1 METPARPG
9 SGLCCATVSGRR
21 FWIAGSLLAAGLCA
35 LAPSLA
41 AEPLDP
47 ETARAWIQEFE
58 RSPKGPFDAVRW
70 FCRDGAVLEPRPGAC
85 AAHGGGIQHGR
96 WNEHARTLRG
106 SGYQVANLLCELD
119 PNDFAGPHAQRETLA
134 QILLERFLIATDD
147 GWIFRGARSYRG
159 ALQAEDEEAGARRLV
174 LAALADPGW
183 RAPERFLLLRETVR
197 LLPLQGDPDS
207 AAHMRQL
214 ALELAARDPGF
225 ATLRAKIHNAPDAGD
240 AARVRNYAAQPG
252 RRAPAAEYES
262 LAAAIDA
269 LHRARA
275 GSQALREL
283 AALEADAAL
292 AQKLRAHADA
302 LAAASDPS
310 LRFAR
315 GSLALADLR
324 DALAAPGSPERRL
337 ARVETS
343 LALESEVFAAGSQLA
358 TGLGARSRREQL
370 GFLETG
376 AAALYGSGFAS
387 ALQRR
392 TLGESVARATAEPEV
407 PLGLLRGELRLLAR
421 APEWASR
428 ALAFHFA
435 LAEERFL
442 QLEPLTIRFAQDRL
456 RGSPLLFYGAVIDS
470 LVRDTDQLAGVEH
483 ELFGVRV
490 GSGLRALNPG
500 LARGRLVTPDPR
512 EPLAGVVAGGIP
524 LLPETISDLPAVAG
538 ILTRGEGSSLSHV
551 QLLARNLGIPNVVV
565 GEERV
570 PAVKSR
576 AGSLVVLAVS
586 PGGVVQLGEAGPRFD
601 GFFGKEK
608 ADERVVIRADLD
620 KLDLS
625 QTDFVPL
632 ERLRTA
638 DSGRVSG
645 PKGANLGE
653 LRAVFGS
660 QVPDGFVIPFGAFRR
675 LLEQPLEPGGPSV
688 FEWMKQ
694 QYRTIAALSARPEEQ
709 ARAVS
714 DFLARLRAWIELADP
729 GPEFRERLAKT
740 LAERFG
746 ADGTYGVFVRS
757 DTNVEDL
764 PGFTGAGLNLTVSNV
779 VGTQQVLEAIRRVWA
794 SPFTERAY
802 GWRQAHMEQPEY
814 VFPAVVVQ
822 RSFPSEKSGVMV
834 SADVTGGEPGWITVA
849 VNEGVSGAVDGQA
862 AESLRV
868 SMMTGEVR
876 QLAQATAPLRNVLSP
891 SGGVA
896 KEPASGAEAVLTPE
910 EIAQLVAL
918 AKELPTRVAT
928 LRGEAGAT
936 LPADVE
942 FAFRGG
948 RLTLLQIRPF
958 VESKAAQRND
968 YLLSLDAGARGLA
981 SQRVPLDAPP
991 GSGAR

>member
-1 METPARPG
+1 MSRPHR
-9 SGLCCATVSGRR
+9 LITAALV
-21 FWIAGSLLAAGLCA
+21 AAGLC
-35 LAPSLA
+35 SLA
-41 AEPLDP
+41 ATPAAESL
-47 ETARAWIQEFE
+47 ESATARAWILEFE

-70 FCRDGAVLEPRPGAC
+70 FCRDGAVLEPRAGAC

-96 WNEHARTLRG
+96 WNPHALTLRAN
-106 SGYQVANLLCELD
+106 GYQIANLLSELD
-119 PNDFAGPHAQRETLA
+119 PGDFTGPRAQREVLA
-134 QILLERFLIATDD
+134 QILLERFLIGADD

-174 LAALADPGW
+174 LALLADPSW
-183 RAPERFLLLRETVR
+183 LTPERFLLLRETVR
-197 LLPLQGDPDS
+197 LLPLQADPDS
-207 AAHMRQL
+207 AARMRQL
-214 ALELAARDPGF
+214 ALELAARDAGF

-240 AARVRNYAAQPG
+240 AARVRAYAAKPG
-252 RRAPAAEYES
+252 RPVPVAEYEA
-262 LAAAIDA
+262 LAVAIDR
-269 LHRARA
+269 LHQARA
-275 GSQALREL
+275 GSQSLREL
-283 AALEADAAL
+283 ATQESDSTL
-292 AQKLRAHADA
+292 AKALRAHADA
-302 LAAASDPS
+302 LAAANDPS
-310 LRFAR
+310 VRFQRA
-315 GSLALADLR
+315 SLALAELR
-324 DALAAPGSPERRL
+324 DALAAPGPPERKL
-337 ARVETS
+337 ARLETS
-343 LALESEVFAAGSQLA
+343 LAVETEVFAAGSQLA
-358 TGLGARSRREQL
+358 TGLAARSRREQL
-370 GFLETG
+370 GFLDTG
-376 AAALYGSGFAS
+376 AAALYGAGFTS
-387 ALQRR
+387 ARQRR
-392 TLGESVARATAEPEV
+392 TLTESVARASAEAEV
-407 PLGLLRGELRLLAR
+407 PLGLLRGELRQLAR
-421 APEWASR
+421 APEWAAR

-442 QLEPLTIRFAQDRL
+442 VLEPLTVRFAQDRL
-456 RGSPLLFYGAVIDS
+456 RGSPLLFFGAVIDS

-500 LARGRLVTPDPR
+500 LARGLLVVPDPR

-570 PAVKSR
+570 PAVQAR
-576 AGSLVVLAVS
+576 AGKQVVLAVS
-586 PGGVVQLGEAGPRFD
+586 PGGVVQLDEAGPRFD
-601 GFFGKEK
+601 RIFGEEK
-608 ADERVVIRADLD
+608 PDERVVIRADLK
-620 KLDLS
+620 KLDLA

-632 ERLRTA
+632 ERLRNA

-660 QVPDGFVIPFGAFRR
+660 RVPDGFVIPFGAFRR
-675 LLEQPLEPGGPSV
+675 LLDQPIEPGGPGV

-694 QYRTIAALSARPEEQ
+694 QYGAIAKLSSRPEEQ

-714 DFLARLRAWIELADP
+714 AFLTRLRAWIERADP
-729 GPEFRERLAKT
+729 GPEFRERLTRT

-746 ADGTYGVFVRS
+746 PDGTYGVFVRS

-779 VGTQQVLEAIRRVWA
+779 VGTQQVLEAIRQVWA

-868 SMMTGEVR
+868 STTTGEVR
-876 QLAQATAPLRNVLSP
+876 QLAQATAPLRNALAP
-891 SGGVA
+891 SGGVV
-896 KEPASGAEAVLTPE
+896 KEPASGSEQVLAPG

-918 AKELPTRVAT
+918 AKELPSKVAT
-928 LRGEAGAT
+928 LRAPDGST

-942 FAFRGG
+942 FGFRGG
-948 RLTLLQIRPF
+948 QLTLLQIRPF
-958 VESKAAQRND
+958 VESRAAQRND
-968 YLLSLDAGARGLA
+968 YLLSLDAGARER
-981 SQRVPLDAPP
+981 SSSRVPLDAPP
-991 GSGAR
+991 GGRAP

>member
-1 METPARPG
+1 MLRPN
-9 SGLCCATVSGRR
+9 LQ
-21 FWIAGSLLAAGLCA
+21 IAGALLAAGLCL
-35 LAPSLA
+35 LASRLA

-47 ETARAWIQEFE
+47 ETARAWILEFE

-70 FCRDGAVLEPRPGAC
+70 FCADGAVLEPKPGAC

-96 WNEHARTLRG
+96 WNPHARTLRS
-106 SGYQVANLLCELD
+106 SGYQVANLLSVLD
-119 PNDFAGPHAQRETLA
+119 PGDFVGPSAQREVLA
-134 QILLERFLIATDD
+134 QILLERFLIAADD

-174 LAALADPGW
+174 LAMLADPGW
-183 RAPERFLLLRETVR
+183 QAPERYLLLRETVR
-197 LLPLQGDPDS
+197 LLPLQADPDS
-207 AAHMRQL
+207 AARVRQL
-214 ALELAARDPGF
+214 ALELAARDAGF

-240 AARVRNYAAQPG
+240 AARVRAYAAKPG
-252 RRAPAAEYES
+252 RPIPGAEYEA
-262 LAAAIDA
+262 LAVSIDA
-269 LHRARA
+269 LHQARA

-283 AALEADAAL
+283 AVQETDAAL
-292 AQKLRAHADA
+292 APKLRAHADA
-302 LAAASDPS
+302 LAAASDPAQ
-310 LRFAR
+310 RFAR
-315 GSLALADLR
+315 GSLALAELR
-324 DALAAPGSPERRL
+324 EALAVAGSPERRL
-337 ARVETS
+337 ARLETS
-343 LALESEVFAAGSQLA
+343 LAVEAEVFAAGSQLA
-358 TGLGARSRREQL
+358 TQLGARSRREQL
-370 GFLETG
+370 GLLETG
-376 AAALYGSGFAS
+376 AGALYGTGFAS
-387 ALQRR
+387 PRQRR
-392 TLGESVARATAEPEV
+392 TLAGSVARATAEAEV
-407 PLGLLRGELRLLAR
+407 RLGLLRDELRLLAR
-421 APEWASR
+421 APEWAAR

-442 QLEPLTIRFAQDRL
+442 QLEPLTVRYAQDRL
-456 RGSPLLFYGAVIDS
+456 RGSPLLFFGAVIDS

-483 ELFGVRV
+483 ELFGARV

-500 LARGRLVTPDPR
+500 LARGTLVVPDPR
-512 EPLAGVVAGGIP
+512 EPLGGVAAGGIP

-570 PAVKSR
+570 PAVQAR
-576 AGSLVVLAVS
+576 AGRQVVLAVS
-586 PGGVVQLGEAGPRFD
+586 PGGVVQLDEAGPRFD
-601 GFFGKEK
+601 RIFGEVKP
-608 ADERVVIRADLD
+608 DERVVIRADLE
-620 KLDLS
+620 KLDLA

-660 QVPDGFVIPFGAFRR
+660 QVPDGFVIPFGAFRH
-675 LLEQPLEPGGPSV
+675 LLDQPLEPGGPSV
-688 FEWMKQ
+688 FEWMRQ
-694 QYRTIAALSARPEEQ
+694 QYRAIAALSARPEEQ

-714 DFLARLRAWIELADP
+714 AFLARLRAWIEHADP

-746 ADGTYGVFVRS
+746 PDGTYGVFVRS

-834 SADVTGGEPGWITVA
+834 STDVTGGEPGWITVA

-862 AESLRV
+862 AESLRI
-868 SMMTGEVR
+868 STKTGEVR
-876 QLAQATAPLRNVLSP
+876 LLAQATAPLRNALSP
-891 SGGVA
+891 GGGVA
-896 KEPASGAEAVLTPE
+896 REPASGAEQVLAPA

-918 AKELPTRVAT
+918 AQELPARVAT
-928 LRGEAGAT
+928 LRAKDGAT

-942 FAFRGG
+942 FGFRDGQ
-948 RLTLLQIRPF
+948 LTLLQIRPF
-958 VESKAAQRND
+958 VESRAAQRND
-968 YLLSLDAGARGLA
+968 YLLSLDAGARERA
-981 SQRVPLDAPP
+981 SVRVPLDAPP
-991 GSGAR
+991 GSRAP

>member
-1 METPARPG
+1 MSRHQ
-9 SGLCCATVSGRR
+9 L
-21 FWIAGSLLAAGLCA
+21 WIAGPLLAAGLCA
-35 LAPSLA
+35 LALASSQA
-41 AEPLDP
+41 AEPLNP

-58 RSPKGPFDAVRW
+58 RAPKGPFDAVRW
-70 FCRDGAVLEPRPGAC
+70 FCHDGAVLEPKPGAC

-96 WNEHARTLRG
+96 WNEHARTLRAN
-106 SGYQVANLLCELD
+106 GYEVANLLCELD
-119 PNDFAGPHAQRETLA
+119 ASDFVGPLAQRQVLA
-134 QILLERFLIATDD
+134 QILLERFLIGTDD

-174 LAALADPGW
+174 LALLADPGW
-183 RAPERFLLLRETVR
+183 QAPERFLLLRETVR
-197 LLPLQGDPDS
+197 LLPLQDDPDS
-207 AAHMRQL
+207 AARVRQL
-214 ALELAARDPGF
+214 ALELAARDAGF

-240 AARVRNYAAQPG
+240 AARVRAYAAQPG
-252 RRAPAAEYES
+252 RRLPVAEYAA
-262 LAAAIDA
+262 LAVAIDA
-269 LHRARA
+269 LHHARA
-275 GSQALREL
+275 GSQALRDL
-283 AALEADAAL
+283 AALETDAAL

-302 LAAASDPS
+302 LAVASDPS

-315 GSLALADLR
+315 ASLALAELR
-324 DALAAPGSPERRL
+324 DALAAPGSLERRL
-337 ARVETS
+337 ARLETS
-343 LALESEVFAAGSQLA
+343 LALETEVFAAGSELA
-358 TGLGARSRREQL
+358 TQLGVRSRREQL

-376 AAALYGSGFAS
+376 AAALYGTGFAS
-387 ALQRR
+387 ARQRR
-392 TLGESVARATAEPEV
+392 TLSASVARASAEAEV
-407 PLGLLRGELRLLAR
+407 PLGLLRSELRLLAR
-421 APEWASR
+421 APEWAARS
-428 ALAFHFA
+428 LAFHFA

-442 QLEPLTIRFAQDRL
+442 TLEPLTVRYAQDRL
-456 RGSPLLFYGAVIDS
+456 RGSPLLFFGAVIDS

-483 ELFGVRV
+483 ELFGARV

-500 LARGRLVTPDPR
+500 LARGPLVVPDPR
-512 EPLAGVVAGGIP
+512 EPLAGVVPGGIP

-570 PAVKSR
+570 PAVKAR
-576 AGSLVVLAVS
+576 AGKQVVLAVS
-586 PGGVVQLGEAGPRFD
+586 PGGVVQLDEAGPRFD
-601 GFFGKEK
+601 RIFGEDKP
-608 ADERVVIRADLD
+608 DERVVIRADLK

-632 ERLRTA
+632 ENLRNA

-675 LLEQPLEPGGPSV
+675 LLDQPLEPGGPSV

-694 QYRTIAALSARPEEQ
+694 QYRAIATLSSRPDEQ
-709 ARAVS
+709 AQTTAA
-714 DFLARLRAWIELADP
+714 FLARLRAWIEHADA
-729 GPEFRERLAKT
+729 GPEFRERLART

-746 ADGTYGVFVRS
+746 TDGTYGVFVRS

-764 PGFTGAGLNLTVSNV
+764 AGFTGAGLNLTVSNV
-779 VGTQQVLEAIRRVWA
+779 VGTQQVLDAIRLVWA

-834 SADVTGGEPGWITVA
+834 STDVTGGEPGWITVA

-868 SMMTGEVR
+868 SMQTGEVR

-896 KEPASGAEAVLTPE
+896 KEPASGAEQVLTPA
-910 EIAQLVAL
+910 EIAQLVEL
-918 AKELPTRVAT
+918 ARELPTRVAT
-928 LRGEAGAT
+928 LRGEGGAT

-942 FAFRGG
+942 FGFSGG

-958 VESKAAQRND
+958 VESRAAQRND
-968 YLLSLDAGARGLA
+968 YLLSLDAGARERA
-981 SQRVPLDAPP
+981 SVRVPLDAPP
-991 GSGAR
+991 GSRAP

>member
-1 METPARPG
+1 VAVR
-9 SGLCCATVSGRR
+9 AYAAKSGR
-21 FWIAGSLLAAGLCA
+21 
-35 LAPSLA
+35 
-41 AEPLDP
+41 PLP
-47 ETARAWIQEFE
+47 VARYE
-58 RSPKGPFDAVRW
+58 DAV
-70 FCRDGAVLEPRPGAC
+70 
-85 AAHGGGIQHGR
+85 
-96 WNEHARTLRG
+96 
-106 SGYQVANLLCELD
+106 
-119 PNDFAGPHAQRETLA
+119 
-134 QILLERFLIATDD
+134 
-147 GWIFRGARSYRG
+147 
-159 ALQAEDEEAGARRLV
+159 
-174 LAALADPGW
+174 
-183 RAPERFLLLRETVR
+183 
-197 LLPLQGDPDS
+197 
-207 AAHMRQL
+207 
-214 ALELAARDPGF
+214 
-225 ATLRAKIHNAPDAGD
+225 
-240 AARVRNYAAQPG
+240 
-252 RRAPAAEYES
+252 
-262 LAAAIDA
+262 AIDA

-275 GSQALREL
+275 GSLALAEL
-283 AALEADAAL
+283 AAREAGAAL
-292 AQKLRAHADA
+292 AQRLRSHAAA

-310 LRFAR
+310 LRFTRA
-315 GSLALADLR
+315 GLALAELR
-324 DALAAPGSPERRL
+324 DALAAPGAPERRL
-337 ARVETS
+337 ARLATS
-343 LALESEVFAAGSQLA
+343 LALEAEIFAAGSELATQLA
-358 TGLGARSRREQL
+358 ARSRREQL
-370 GFLETG
+370 SLLEAG
-376 AAALYGSGFAS
+376 ASALYGTGFAS
-387 ALQRR
+387 ARQRR
-392 TLGESVARATAEPEV
+392 TRGESVARASAEAGP

-421 APEWASR
+421 APEWSAR

-442 QLEPLTIRFAQDRL
+442 AIEPLTALYAQDRL
-456 RGSPLLFYGAVIDS
+456 RGSPLLFYGAVVDS

-483 ELFGVRV
+483 ELFGARV

-500 LARGRLVTPDPR
+500 LARGPLVAPDPR
-512 EPLAGVVAGGIP
+512 EPLAGVVSGGIP

-570 PAVKSR
+570 PAVKAR
-576 AGSLVVLAVS
+576 AGKRVVLAVS
-586 PGGVVQLGEAGPRFD
+586 PGGVVQLDEAGPRFD
-601 GFFGKEK
+601 RIFGEEK
-608 ADERVVIRADLD
+608 TQERVVIRADLK

-632 ERLRTA
+632 ERLRSG

-675 LLEQPLEPGGPSV
+675 LLDQPLEPGGPSL
-688 FEWMKQ
+688 FDWMKQ
-694 QYRTIAALSARPEEQ
+694 QYRAIAALSARPEEQ

-714 DFLARLRAWIELADP
+714 GFLARLRAWIERADP
-729 GPEFRERLAKT
+729 GPEFREQLARA

-746 ADGTYGVFVRS
+746 ADGSYGVFVRS

-822 RSFPSEKSGVMV
+822 QSFPSEKSGVMV
-834 SADVTGGEPGWITVA
+834 STDVTAGEPGWITVA

-868 SMMTGEVR
+868 SLQTGEVR
-876 QLAQATAPLRNVLSP
+876 LLAQATAPLRNVLSP

-896 KEPASGAEAVLTPE
+896 QEPASGAEQVLTPA

-918 AKELPTRVAT
+918 AQVLPARVAT

-958 VESKAAQRND
+958 VESRAAQRND
-968 YLLSLDAGARGLA
+968 YLLSLDAGARERA

-991 GSGAR
+991 AGRAP

>member
-1 METPARPG
+1 MSRPKHWI
-9 SGLCCATVSGRR
+9 SG
-21 FWIAGSLLAAGLCA
+21 WLLAAGFCTP
-35 LAPSLA
+35 APGLA

-47 ETARAWIQEFE
+47 ELARAWIQEFE

-96 WNEHARTLRG
+96 WNEHARVLRAND
-106 SGYQVANLLCELD
+106 YQVANLLSELD
-119 PNDFAGPHAQRETLA
+119 PSDFVGPRAEREVLS
-134 QILLERFLIATDD
+134 QILLERFLIGADD

-159 ALQAEDEEAGARRLV
+159 ALQAEDEEAGARRVV
-174 LAALADPGW
+174 LAMLADPGW
-183 RAPERFLLLRETVR
+183 LAPERFLLLREAVR

-207 AAHMRQL
+207 AARVRQL
-214 ALELAARDPGF
+214 ALELADRDAGF

-240 AARVRNYAAQPG
+240 AARVRAYAAQPG
-252 RRAPAAEYES
+252 RRLPLAEYES
-262 LAAAIDA
+262 LAVAIDA
-269 LHRARA
+269 LHQARA

-283 AALEADAAL
+283 AALETDARL
-292 AQKLRAHADA
+292 AQKLRAQADA
-302 LAAASDPS
+302 LEAAGDPS

-315 GSLALADLR
+315 ASQALAELR
-324 DALAAPGSPERRL
+324 DALADPGPPERRL

-343 LALESEVFAAGSQLA
+343 LALESEVFATGSQLA
-358 TGLGARSRREQL
+358 TQLGARSRREQL
-370 GFLETG
+370 GLLETG
-376 AAALYGSGFAS
+376 GAALYGSGFAS
-387 ALQRR
+387 ARQRR
-392 TLGESVARATAEPEV
+392 TLSQSIARATAEAEV
-407 PLGLLRGELRLLAR
+407 PLGRLRGELRLLAR
-421 APEWASR
+421 APEWAAR

-442 QLEPLTIRFAQDRL
+442 QLEPLTVRFAQDRL
-456 RGSPLLFYGAVIDS
+456 RGSPLLFFGAVIDS

-500 LARGRLVTPDPR
+500 LARGPLLVPDPR

-570 PAVKSR
+570 PAVKER
-576 AGSLVVLAVS
+576 AGRRVMLAVS
-586 PGGVVQLGEAGPRFD
+586 PGGVVQLDEAGPRFD
-601 GFFGKEK
+601 RIFGEEK
-608 ADERVVIRADLD
+608 PDERVVIRPDLD
-620 KLDLS
+620 KLDLT

-675 LLEQPLEPGGPSV
+675 VLDQPLEPGGPSV
-688 FEWMKQ
+688 FEWMKA
-694 QYRTIAALSARPEEQ
+694 QYRAIAALSGRPEDR

-714 DFLARLRAWIELADP
+714 AFLSRLRAWIERADP
-729 GPEFRERLAKT
+729 GPEFREGLART
-740 LAERFG
+740 LRERFG
-746 ADGTYGVFVRS
+746 ADGSYGVFVRS

-802 GWRQAHMEQPEY
+802 GWRQAHMEQPAY

-849 VNEGVSGAVDGQA
+849 VNEGVSGAVDGQS
-862 AESLRV
+862 AESLRI
-868 SMMTGEVR
+868 SMQTGEVR
-876 QLAQATAPLRNVLSP
+876 LLAQATAPLRNALSP
-891 SGGVA
+891 GGGIA
-896 KEPASGAEAVLTPE
+896 QEPASGAEEVLAPG

-928 LRGEAGAT
+928 LRGEDGAT

-942 FAFRGG
+942 FGFRGG

-958 VESKAAQRND
+958 VESRAAQRNG
-968 YLLSLDAGARGLA
+968 YLLSLDAGARERA
-981 SQRVPLDAPP
+981 ARKVPLDAPP
-991 GSGAR
+991 GGQSR

>member
-1 METPARPG
+1 M
-9 SGLCCATVSGRR
+9 LC
-21 FWIAGSLLAAGLCA
+21 AGLCA
-35 LAPSLA
+35 LAASPSA
-41 AEPLDP
+41 APVDP
-47 ETARAWIQEFE
+47 ETARAWIQQFE

-96 WNEHARTLRG
+96 WNEQARTLRAN
-106 SGYQVANLLCELD
+106 GYEVANLLSVLD
-119 PNDFAGPHAQRETLA
+119 PSRFVGPRAQTPVLA

-174 LAALADPGW
+174 LALLDDPTW
-183 RAPERFLLLRETVR
+183 RAPERFLLLREAVR
-197 LLPLQGDPDS
+197 LLPLQDDPDS
-207 AAHMRQL
+207 AARVRQL
-214 ALELAARDPGF
+214 ALELAARDAGF
-225 ATLRAKIHNAPDAGD
+225 GALRAKIHNAPDAGD
-240 AARVRNYAAQPG
+240 AARVRSHAAQPG
-252 RRAPAAEYES
+252 RRAPAGEYER

-269 LHRARA
+269 LYQGRAS
-275 GSQALREL
+275 GQMLRDL
-283 AALEADAAL
+283 AARESDAAL
-292 AQKLRAHADA
+292 AKKLREHADA
-302 LAAASDPS
+302 LAATSDVS
-310 LRFAR
+310 QRFAR
-315 GSLALADLR
+315 ASLALAELR
-324 DALAAPGSPERRL
+324 DALTAPGSSEQRL
-337 ARVETS
+337 ARLETS
-343 LALESEVFAAGSQLA
+343 LALESEVFAAGSELA
-358 TGLGARSRREQL
+358 TQLGARSRREQL
-370 GFLETG
+370 GLLETG
-376 AAALYGSGFAS
+376 AAALYGTGFAS
-387 ALQRR
+387 ARQRR
-392 TLGESVARATAEPEV
+392 TLAESIARASAEPEI
-407 PLGLLRGELRLLAR
+407 PLGRLRGELRLLSR
-421 APEWASR
+421 APEWAAR

-442 QLEPLTIRFAQDRL
+442 QLEPLTVRFAQDRL
-456 RGSPLLFYGAVIDS
+456 RGSPLLCYGALLDS
-470 LVRDTDQLAGVEH
+470 LVRDADQLAGVEH
-483 ELFGVRV
+483 ELFGARV

-500 LARGRLVTPDPR
+500 LARGRLVAPDPR

-524 LLPETISDLPAVAG
+524 LLPETVSDLPAVAG

-565 GEERV
+565 GDERV
-570 PAVKSR
+570 PAVTSR

-586 PGGVVQLGEAGPRFD
+586 PGGVVQLAESGPRFD
-601 GFFGKEK
+601 PLFGKQKPE
-608 ADERVVIRADLD
+608 ERVVIRADLE

-632 ERLRTA
+632 ARLRTA

-653 LRAVFGS
+653 LRAVFGD
-660 QVPDGFVIPFGAFRR
+660 QVPDGFVIPFGAFRK
-675 LLEQPLEPGGPSV
+675 LLDQPLEPGGPSV

-694 QYRTIAALSARPEEQ
+694 QYRTIATLSARPQEQ

-714 DFLARLRAWIELADP
+714 DFLARLRAWIERVDP
-729 GPEFRERLAKT
+729 GPEFRERLSKT
-740 LAERFG
+740 LADRFG

-802 GWRQAHMEQPEY
+802 GWRQSHMEQPEY
-814 VFPAVVVQ
+814 VFPAVVIQ

-834 SADVTGGEPGWITVA
+834 STDVAGGEPGWITVA

-862 AESLRV
+862 AESLLV
-868 SMMTGEVR
+868 STQTNEVR
-876 QLAQATAPLRNVLSP
+876 LLAQATSPLRNVLSP
-891 SGGVA
+891 GGGVA
-896 KEPASGAEAVLTPE
+896 QEPASGAEQLLTPD
-910 EIAQLVAL
+910 EIAQLVEL
-918 AKELPTRVAT
+918 AKQLPTRVAT
-928 LRGEAGAT
+928 LRGENGET

-958 VESKAAQRND
+958 VESRAAQRNE
-968 YLLSLDAGARGLA
+968 YLLSLDAGARERA
-981 SQRVPLDAPP
+981 SRKVRLDAPP
-991 GSGAR
+991 GGDLP